1 MTHVIFPSKSLLE
14 FPLGMPGE
22 WVEVP
27 GQGLGGCFYDY
38 LKSTAGLI
46 VGVRYWLI
54 EAINFERHPV
64 FSQFLSDPRF
74 LFDESG
80 AYVDIFFNDSA
91 EASGSGGA
99 ISIDVVQDFGGDS
112 IVRRGKWLGIVFSL
126 ADDGDG

>member
-1 MTHVIFPSKSLLE
+1 MVHVIFPPESLLE
-14 FPLGMPGE
+14 FPLGMPDE
-22 WVEVP
+22 WAEVP

-38 LKSTAGLI
+38 LKSATGSI
-46 VGVRYWLI
+46 VGVRYWFI
-54 EAINFERHPV
+54 EAVSFERHPV

-91 EASGSGGA
+91 EASGGA

-112 IVRRGKWLGIVFSL
+112 VVRQGKWMGIVLSL

>member
-1 MTHVIFPSKSLLE
+1 MVYVIFPPESLLE
-14 FPLGMPGE
+14 FPLGVPGE
-22 WVEVP
+22 WVEVS

-38 LKSTAGLI
+38 LKSTAGSI

-54 EAINFERHPV
+54 EAVSFERHPV

-80 AYVDIFFNDSA
+80 AYVDIFFNDSS
-91 EASGSGGA
+91 EASEGGV

-112 IVRRGKWLGIVFSL
+112 VVRQGEWMGIVFSL